1 MAFRRFRR
9 YGRYAKRGLKN
20 RYIPKNKR
28 GKRRMAIATIARDVR
43 TLKRAI
49 NSETKF
55 IDDNITLQPVR
66 TQPVIQ
72 ELDTPSK
79 GLDVNDRV
87 GRQVKFTR
95 LTGKLMFIHEN
106 FGNITSNLTM
116 TVHVMF
122 LRNGNFYDELAA
134 DPGPYILNPDFQ
146 GSYTPLSYF
155 NQSNYKQWISVYK
168 LQVTMKDLQPPS
180 QSAYGLQTDPDG
192 NNTETSLGRQ
202 PQTQKRY
209 INVNKKINVLTEWQ
223 NIYNETPGV
232 TDSDIAKWKPFV
244 FAYSD
249 CTSQAVPSGVS
260 QPSGQITDRIFM
272 QGMLRLSYV
281 DN

>member
-1 MAFRRFRR
+1 MPFYKSAARSGKKYAKKRFNKRYRKRRGGIR
-9 YGRYAKRGLKN
+9 YGKL
-20 RYIPKNKR
+20 
-28 GKRRMAIATIARDVR
+28 ARDVYN
-43 TLKRAI
+43 LKRAI

-55 IDDNITLQPVR
+55 IDDNLTINPVR
-66 TQPVIQ
+66 TSPYIVA
-72 ELDTPSK
+72 LDTPSK

-87 GRQVKFTR
+87 GRQVKYTR

-122 LRNGNFYDELAA
+122 LRNGNFWNDLSA

-146 GSYTPLSYF
+146 GGFTPLSFF

-168 LQVTMKDLQPPS
+168 LKVTMKDLQPPS

-192 NNTETSLGRQ
+192 GNTETALGRQ

-209 INVNKKINVLTEWQ
+209 IDINKKISVLTEWQ
-223 NIYNETPGV
+223 NIYNETPGQDD
-232 TDSDIAKWKPFV
+232 TDVAKWKPFV

-249 CTSQAVPSGVS
+249 CTSQAVPSGTQ
-260 QPSGQITDRIFM
+260 QPSGQITDRIFC
-272 QGMLRLSYV
+272 QGMLRMSYV